1 MQLLCFLVQKT
12 LLISVIKQQIVGGSE
27 HTLRAKLTFSQE
39 SHGRIYH
46 SPLICLNLNILV
58 DAPSK
63 LNFLCF
69 NFFLI

>member
-1 MQLLCFLVQKT
+1 MPPCAKT
-12 LLISVIKQQIVGGSE
+12 ITDKCDKQQIVGGSE

-46 SPLICLNLNILV
+46 FPLICLNLNILV

-69 NFFLI
+69 NFLLI